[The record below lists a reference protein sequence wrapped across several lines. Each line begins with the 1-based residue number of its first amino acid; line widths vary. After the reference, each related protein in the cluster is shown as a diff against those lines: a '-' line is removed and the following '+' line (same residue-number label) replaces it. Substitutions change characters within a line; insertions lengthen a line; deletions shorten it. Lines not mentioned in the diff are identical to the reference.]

1 MATQAPTHQP
11 VMAAEALELLRVR
24 PDGRYV
30 DATYGRGGHAALI
43 VERLDGDGR
52 LLVVDCDPAAVADA
66 ESRFRGDAR
75 VVVRQARF
83 GNLREL
89 LSELDWDGVDGLL
102 LDLGVSSPQLDQ
114 PERGFSFQTDGPL
127 DMRMDNRAGPSA
139 AEWLAA
145 ASTEEI
151 AQVLR
156 DYGEERRARRIARAI
171 EERRRRVPL
180 SRTGEL
186 AALVEQV
193 LGRREQD
200 KHPATRTFQAIRIHL
215 NGELAELER
224 VLELLPELLNPC
236 GRVVVISFHSLEDRC
251 VKRALRA
258 LAVPPPASRRLP
270 PTPTPPPPLRLLG
283 KARSADADELARNP
297 RSRSATLRAAERR

>member
-1 MATQAPTHQP
+1 
-11 VMAAEALELLRVR
+11 MAAQVLESLRVR
-24 PDGRYV
+24 PEGRYV
-30 DATYGRGGHAALI
+30 DATYGRGGHAVLI
-43 VERLDGDGR
+43 AARLEPRGR
-52 LLVVDCDPAAVADA
+52 LLVMDRDPDAVADA
-66 ESRFRGDAR
+66 DRRFGADAR

-83 GNLREL
+83 GKLSDL
-89 LSELDWDGVDGLL
+89 LDELDWDGVDGLL

-114 PERGFSFQTDGPL
+114 AERGFSFQTDGPL
-127 DMRMDNRAGPSA
+127 DMRMDNRAGPTA

-171 EERRRRVPL
+171 DERRRRAPL
-180 SRTGEL
+180 TRTSEL
-186 AALVEQV
+186 AALVAEV
-193 LGRREQD
+193 LGRREHD

-224 VLELLPELLNPC
+224 VLELLPELLNPG
-236 GRVVVISFHSLEDRC
+236 GRVAVISFHSLEDRC

-258 LAVPPPASRRLP
+258 LALPPPASRRLP
-270 PTPTPPPPLRLLG
+270 PTRTPPPPLRLLG
-283 KARSADADELARNP
+283 KARHADADELAHNP